1 MKKNDNNKSFGILF
15 FIVFLL
21 IAVWPIIELG
31 TIRVWAIVI
40 SLIFLILGI
49 LNSKIRV
56 KTVYISYRNK
66 EISKKRSKHFSRALM
81 IIYTLQTTLDFDK
94 GEDLAVKLFQFY
106 EFCRKQLIKG
116 VTQNIPDCVS
126 KAIDTINQVFNDEK
140 SKDGKPQEV

>member
-49 LNSKIRV
+49 LNSKILTPL
-56 KTVYISYRNK
+56 KTLWIKFGEFLGKIIAPIVMGLIYFIIITPIGILIRLLGKDLLNIKYNKNKSYW
-66 EISKKRSKHFSRALM
+66 IKRPKNVDTMRR
-81 IIYTLQTTLDFDK
+81 
-94 GEDLAVKLFQFY
+94 QF
-106 EFCRKQLIKG
+106 
-116 VTQNIPDCVS
+116 
-126 KAIDTINQVFNDEK
+126 
-140 SKDGKPQEV
+140 

>member
-49 LNSKIRV
+49 LNSKILTPL
-56 KTVYISYRNK
+56 KTLWIKFGEFLGKIIAPIVMGLIYFIIITPIGILMRLLGKDLLNIKYNKNKSYW
-66 EISKKRSKHFSRALM
+66 IKRPKNVDTMRR
-81 IIYTLQTTLDFDK
+81 
-94 GEDLAVKLFQFY
+94 QF
-106 EFCRKQLIKG
+106 
-116 VTQNIPDCVS
+116 
-126 KAIDTINQVFNDEK
+126 
-140 SKDGKPQEV
+140 